1 MAIKVLPHSGEG
13 KVHVCRASIMDQ
25 QPDSSMGHK
34 GQLGEKRER
43 EKLKKVHSQI
53 QQEYEFCFIFFL
65 LFHLS
70 NTPAQKWKDRVVYG
84 RIWLLLLHC
93 IEFCTIFFFFFH
105 HAYIC
110 NLPHPCQ
117 RSMRRAWLLNSDYI
131 TFLISCTQH
140 SAPRGAP
147 PSSCS
152 RKWSIVFQKKKQS
165 LGQCANS
172 IFF

>member
-1 MAIKVLPHSGEG
+1 MAGLRWYRCNGNKSTSTFRGGQGPCMQSQYHGLATRLLYGTQGTIGRKKRKG
-13 KVHVCRASIMDQ
+13 KT
-25 QPDSSMGHK
+25 
-34 GQLGEKRER
+34 E
-43 EKLKKVHSQI
+43 KVHSQI

-110 NLPHPCQ
+110 NLPHPC
-117 RSMRRAWLLNSDYI
+117 
-131 TFLISCTQH
+131 
-140 SAPRGAP
+140 
-147 PSSCS
+147 
-152 RKWSIVFQKKKQS
+152 
-165 LGQCANS
+165 
-172 IFF
+172 